1 MDIVDTLRNSLHVVT
16 ADEQLS
22 AADEIESLRREDT
35 YNSAIIKKASEKIES
50 LEQQAILRDLEI
62 VRLREALGELLTLEY
77 AKEQLGYLRKGIG
90 TATKDRVWLDAESAL
105 STPIDLSAL
114 ARHEEEIVGPWKR
127 DAERYRWLRE
137 QFWNESELCLVRYP
151 KDAVKLGYDCPSL
164 DRLDYA
170 IDAAI
175 AASKFSNEVAKD

>member
-62 VRLREALGELLTLEY
+62 VRLREALAHYTDVVVSVNDPTDFSPKV
-77 AKEQLGYLRKGIG
+77 A
-90 TATKDRVWLDAESAL
+90 DAGNHAREAL
-105 STPIDLSAL
+105 SAPIDLSAI
-114 ARHEEEIVGPWKR
+114 ARHDEEIVGPWKR